1 MRSIKLSN
9 TDFINFLNSLEQDTP
24 AQETDK
30 QALISAIESGHTISI
45 KAVDPETT
53 DEEMWDRSFES

>member
-30 QALISAIESGHTISI
+30 QALISAIENGDTVQI
-45 KAVDPETT
+45 KSTNSES